1 MGLPAQFGL
10 LAQGTGFE
18 DWANILF
25 VAVMAVLWL
34 VGALIKT
41 VSKKGSPREQAE
53 QADAPKERRR
63 PGETWQA
70 RLVRKAEE
78 MQRRI
83 EEEAGLREPSKPTR
97 PARPAAGRSPQA
109 PSGKVTVRPGQ
120 RGESILVY
128 ERPQP
133 QPSTQREHHA
143 ARQREAQQAVAA
155 AGQSAATQGP
165 PVKAPVDMGVS
176 RLEPVMEDLSHL
188 VAEPPTPPEPGAP
201 PRKAPRE
208 AAGLDWATVI
218 DYGDPDA
225 LRKVVLHYEILGSPL
240 ALRDTPGQTSVF

>member
-1 MGLPAQFGL
+1 MEFPAQFGL

-25 VAVMAVLWL
+25 VVVMAVLWL
-34 VGALIKT
+34 FGALIKT
-41 VSKKGSPREQAE
+41 ISKKGSPREQAE
-53 QADAPKERRR
+53 QEDSSKERRR
-63 PGETWQA
+63 PGESWQE

-83 EEEAGLREPSKPTR
+83 EEEAGLRESSKPTQ
-97 PARPAAGRSPQA
+97 PAPPAARRSPQA
-109 PSGKVTVRPGQ
+109 PGGKITVRPGQ

-143 ARQREAQQAVAA
+143 ARQREARQAVAA

-165 PVKAPVDMGVS
+165 PVKAPADMRVS
-176 RLEPVMEDLSHL
+176 KLEPVMEDLSHL
-188 VAEPPTPPEPGAP
+188 VAEPPTPLGRRLRLRRLVDHDGLPFWARANGDL
-201 PRKAPRE
+201 
-208 AAGLDWATVI
+208 AG
-218 DYGDPDA
+218 GG
-225 LRKVVLHYEILGSPL
+225 LG
-240 ALRDTPGQTSVF
+240 